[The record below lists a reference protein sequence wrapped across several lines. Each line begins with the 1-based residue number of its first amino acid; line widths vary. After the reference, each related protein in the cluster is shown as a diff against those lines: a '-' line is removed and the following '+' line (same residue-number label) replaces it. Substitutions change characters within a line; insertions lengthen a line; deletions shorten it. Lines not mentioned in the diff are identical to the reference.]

1 MLSLYSMLLPVGR
14 FFNLK
19 MSSLLITTVAFPR
32 SEAKGNSTSKD
43 LSEAS
48 ALADSINKAIKV
60 TRWSLLFFSRV
71 ETVLYNSQKIHYD
84 Y

>member
-1 MLSLYSMLLPVGR
+1 
-14 FFNLK
+14 
-19 MSSLLITTVAFPR
+19 
-32 SEAKGNSTSKD
+32 
-43 LSEAS
+43 
-48 ALADSINKAIKV
+48 V